1 MEEFTFAEQTPYLR
15 RFSSRVYLLCKV
27 VKGEVRMG
35 DVHGLV
41 QPSVAIAL
49 VTLTGAGLTH

>member
-15 RFSSRVYLLCKV
+15 RFSSRVYLRCKV
-27 VKGEVRMG
+27 VKEVRMG

>member
-27 VKGEVRMG
+27 VKEVRMG
-35 DVHGLV
+35 DGHGLV